1 MRITKRQLRQVIEE
15 ALLHETP
22 TPYEK
27 EEALRFNAEDL
38 QQSTRKI
45 TAELLVSIN
54 RGVVTAEQGDKP
66 DELYIMTGAP
76 EGITVKVIKKGRF

>member
-1 MRITKRQLRQVIEE
+1 MKITKKKLKQIIQE
-15 ALLHETP
+15 ALLRETP

-27 EEALRFNAEDL
+27 EEALRFQAEDL

-54 RGVVTAEQGDKP
+54 QGVVTAEQGDEP
-66 DELYIMTGAP
+66 DELYIMTGAA